1 MRNFLRTMPVGLYCD
16 DPVRAALLR
25 PLDSALFQTLRHHP
39 STPEVEEPITLRV
52 RLADIARAAGV
63 SESTVS
69 RVLNER
75 GRVNEETR
83 QTVLS
88 VARRL
93 GRDFLPDGGGAQSL
107 PPMVGLLV
115 PDTEDHVHSQW
126 IDHLESELFA
136 CGVAAL
142 IGVRART
149 VDREREYLL
158 RFSRAGARG
167 VVVVSGFHS
176 RPDGPIDHYD
186 VLAQVG
192 VPLVVINGVRK
203 DLEATFISIDTDRA
217 IDLALAHLRA
227 LGHRR
232 IGLAVGDE
240 PTWLVNRKVG
250 AFRDRQMALGVKSP
264 DIAYTTTSSSG
275 GYEAAIEL
283 VRGGMTAIICG
294 SDAMAS
300 GAIDGALSLGASV
313 PGDVSVIGHDDVSW
327 AELTAPP
334 LTTIRQNV
342 PLMAQSAVRALLSV
356 GEGSRRPPRTELLV
370 RPQLVVRGTTAAAR
384 RTASS
389 KSRRR

>member
-1 MRNFLRTMPVGLYCD
+1 V
-16 DPVRAALLR
+16 
-25 PLDSALFQTLRHHP
+25 
-39 STPEVEEPITLRV
+39 RV
-52 RLADIARAAGV
+52 RLVDIARAAGV
-63 SESTVS
+63 SEATVS

-107 PPMVGLLV
+107 PPMVGVLV
-115 PDTEDHVHSQW
+115 PDTEDHIHSQW
-126 IDHLESELFA
+126 IDHLESELFEH
-136 CGVAAL
+136 GVAAL
-142 IGVRART
+142 IGARART

-167 VVVVSGFHS
+167 VVVISGFHS
-176 RPDGPIDHYD
+176 RADGPVDHYD

-192 VPLVVINGVRK
+192 VPLVVINGVRE
-203 DLEATFISIDTDRA
+203 DLEATFISIDAERA

-240 PTWLVNRKVG
+240 PTWPVNRKVD
-250 AFRDRQMALGVKSP
+250 AFRSRQTALGVKNP
-264 DIAYTTTSSSG
+264 DITYTSTSFSG
-275 GYEAAIEL
+275 GYEAAVEL
-283 VRGGMTAIICG
+283 VRRGMTAIICG
-294 SDAMAS
+294 SDAMAA
-300 GAIDGALSLGASV
+300 GAIDGALSVGASV

-327 AELTAPP
+327 AELTTPP
-334 LTTIRQNV
+334 LTTIHQNV

-356 GEGSRRPPRTELLV
+356 GQGSRRPPRTELFV
-370 RPQLVVRGTTAAAR
+370 RPQLIVRGTTAAAPR
-384 RTASS
+384 IASS
-389 KSRRR
+389 SRSR